1 MMGVKIRSKSRSGPA
16 IALVSSAL
24 ISILA
29 STSAVRAASCDNQ
42 KGSVIFEDTF
52 ADDSG
57 GWPSDPDIKIGGGT
71 FKMHMD
77 PKYSNWAVLNNTF
90 NASDADYCME
100 VVVPKS
106 IAADNTVSVG
116 LIFWATD
123 YDNLYVVDIGSDGH
137 ADIYRKM
144 AGKWGMIADL
154 TNPAIKA
161 DVGSVAVIRVQ
172 AMGNLI
178 APSINGVDLKKVRAQ
193 MPSGALRFGFYTEA
207 SKDNPAPGID
217 DTIKRFRVTDGK

>member
-1 MMGVKIRSKSRSGPA
+1 M
-16 IALVSSAL
+16 ALVSTAL

-29 STSAVRAASCDNQ
+29 STTAVRAASCDNQ
-42 KGSVIFEDTF
+42 KGNVIFEDTF

-57 GWPSDPDIKIGGGT
+57 GRPSDPDVKVGGGT
-71 FKMHMD
+71 FAMHMG
-77 PKYSNWAVLNNTF
+77 PKYPNWANLNNTF

-106 IAADNTVSVG
+106 IAADNPVTVG

-137 ADIYRKM
+137 ADMYRKT
-144 AGKWGMIADL
+144 ASKWAMVADL
-154 TNPAIKA
+154 SNPGVKA
-161 DVGSVAVIRVQ
+161 DVGSVAAIRVQ

-178 APSINGVDLKKVRAQ
+178 APSINGVDLKKIRAQ
-193 MPSGALRFGFYTEA
+193 MPSGALRFEFYMEST
-207 SKDNPAPGID
+207 KDNPAPGVD
-217 DTIKRFRVTDGK
+217 VNIKRYNVTDGK